1 MNTIQSMNLLLTGEE
16 GMSRLFDLDIQ
27 LLHDSV
33 LTLVAVFVLFL
44 AGSYFFFNPARKF
57 LEKRKQGIA
66 DDIQS
71 AKSEREEAERLKK
84 EYEEK
89 LSGVD
94 SQVEQILSDARK
106 KALSNEN
113 KIIVEAKEEA
123 ERILERANQEA
134 KLEKQRVAHE
144 VKTEMVS
151 AATVMAGKIVA
162 TSIDDATQERLL
174 DETLKEMGENTWL
187 S

>member
-1 MNTIQSMNLLLTGEE
+1 MNTLASMNMLLTAEE

-33 LTLVAVFVLFL
+33 LTLIAVFVLFL

-66 DDIQS
+66 DDIQA
-71 AKSEREEAERLKK
+71 AKQDKEEAERLKK
-84 EYEEK
+84 EYEDK
-89 LSGVD
+89 LSNVN
-94 SQVEQILSDARK
+94 SKVEEILSDARK
-106 KALSNEN
+106 KAIANEN
-113 KIIVEAKEEA
+113 KIINEAKEEA
-123 ERILERANQEA
+123 GRIVERANHEA
-134 KLEKQRVAHE
+134 ELEKQRVADE

-151 AATVMAGKIVA
+151 VATAMAGKIVA
-162 TSIDDATQERLL
+162 SSIDSETQERLI

-187 S
+187 N